1 MTNHRPVA
9 PTAPAMPSAVEP
21 AASVELGELVKLAF
35 SLTPCWNSPLK
46 FHERK
51 SELMTRLRKATR
63 RVEHLEFQLAAQRE
77 AAR

>member
-1 MTNHRPVA
+1 MTNRA
-9 PTAPAMPSAVEP
+9 PTTPAPPVVEP
-21 AASVELGELVKLAF
+21 AASVELGELCKLAF

-63 RVEHLEFQLAAQRE
+63 AVERLEFELASQRE
-77 AAR
+77 VGAR